1 MIDDMDINAGEILR
15 GRSVADV
22 GREIFEQ
29 VLAVAS
35 GEKTKSE
42 WHGLGDEE
50 FVPWTVGPVL

>member
-1 MIDDMDINAGEILR
+1 M
-15 GRSVADV
+15 

-42 WHGLGDEE
+42 LHGLGDEE